1 MTAFLLLLSFS
12 FFFLI
17 FVFLSFFSCQPSRS
31 LLTSLKF
38 IRHSFPSMCFATHG
52 HVYIMFISQFL
63 MTRKRKGEGGEKK
76 EKDYGRVRPPFLP
89 SFPFYLLLLALLAAL
104 GKNTKGSHGNARGVQ
119 TTHEI
124 KWRKARDNV
133 GKVP

>member
-1 MTAFLLLLSFS
+1 MFRNARSCVHNVYFP
-12 FFFLI
+12 
-17 FVFLSFFSCQPSRS
+17 VFND
-31 LLTSLKF
+31 KK
-38 IRHSFPSMCFATHG
+38 A
-52 HVYIMFISQFL
+52 
-63 MTRKRKGEGGEKK
+63 KRGRGKKK